1 MGQNETF
8 RKTALSL
15 TESNPYALSD
25 DEDRVD
31 LIQLQGKRMEDA
43 DPETLKQQIRL
54 RLRQQLQQSVLTKE
68 LERLRDTADVEIINP
83 VFQQYQQTG

>member
-1 MGQNETF
+1 
-8 RKTALSL
+8 
-15 TESNPYALSD
+15 
-25 DEDRVD
+25 
-31 LIQLQGKRMEDA
+31 MEDA

-54 RLRQQLQQSVLTKE
+54 RLRKQLQQSVLTKE